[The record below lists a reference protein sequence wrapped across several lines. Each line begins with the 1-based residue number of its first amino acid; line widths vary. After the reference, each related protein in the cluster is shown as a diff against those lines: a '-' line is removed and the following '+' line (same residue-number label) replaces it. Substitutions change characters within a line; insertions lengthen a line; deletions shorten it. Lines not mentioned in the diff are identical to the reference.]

1 MTNRDIVKKIISDYY
16 SGVLRGSVIY
26 RQPYTYVSVTYAPHD
41 EPTIYGHGFSKVCWP
56 DQWDE
61 YRGQDIALAKAA
73 RDVVSQLSDRE
84 LQSIENLTR
93 EAVYDDIPF

>member
-1 MTNRDIVKKIISDYY
+1 MTNRDIVKKIISNYH

-26 RQPYTYVSVTYAPHD
+26 RQPYTYVSVVYAPQG

-61 YRGQDIALAKAA
+61 YRGQEIALAKAA
-73 RDVVSQLSDRE
+73 RDVVSQLLDRK
-84 LQSIENLTR
+84 LRATENLA
-93 EAVYDDIPF
+93 EELVYGDIPF